1 MEKSLIRNKILN
13 IRNSLSED
21 ECMMKSAAILKRLY
35 GLDAFL
41 RAYKVGMYASIGSEV
56 ITYPLIGRAQILD
69 KGVAF
74 PEVTDKDK
82 SEMIFKYIMK
92 VSDLKKGYMSI
103 PEPKDSKIVMEHPD
117 VLIIPLVAFDD
128 KLNRV
133 GYGKGFYDRY
143 LSSHPEIVKIGL
155 AYECQ
160 KAEEIDFSEND
171 VKCDFIITE
180 ERVYER

>member
-103 PEPKDSKIVMEHPD
+103 PEPKDSKTVMDHPD

>member
-103 PEPKDSKIVMEHPD
+103 PEPKDSKTVMEHPD

-160 KAEEIDFSEND
+160 KTEEIDFSEND